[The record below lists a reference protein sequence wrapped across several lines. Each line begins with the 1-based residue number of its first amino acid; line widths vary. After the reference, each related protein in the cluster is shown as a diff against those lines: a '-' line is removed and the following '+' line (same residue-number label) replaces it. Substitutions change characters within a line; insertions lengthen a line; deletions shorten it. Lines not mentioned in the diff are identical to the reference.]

1 MSNSAALSAPA
12 IRMTAAERRATL
24 SLASIYGLRL
34 LGMFIILPVFAL
46 YAEALPGGASHTL
59 IGVALGAYGL
69 TQAILQ
75 IPFGWASDRWGRK
88 PVIYAGLAVF
98 ALGSFIAA
106 AADTIGWVIVGRC
119 LQGAGAISAA
129 VIALT
134 ADLTR
139 DTVRTRA
146 MAVIGITIALT
157 FAASLIAGPV
167 LKAWMGVP
175 GIFALTGVLALAAIA
190 VVRYAVPDPDH
201 ASDERSVSRV
211 QFAQVLV
218 DTQLV
223 RLNFGTFVLHAVLMA
238 MFTQIPFALRDN
250 GLAAERHWVVYFPV
264 LIVSLL
270 LMLPFIRQVDRP
282 GRGKPLLNAA
292 VVVLLGAQIALAF
305 TQHALLALCI
315 AMTFF
320 FAALNLLEAM
330 LPSLISKC
338 APVDARGA
346 AIGVNSS
353 MQFLGAF
360 VGAAAGGWFAEHVG
374 ETSVFL
380 FGVALT
386 VLWLIGSATM
396 AAPPT
401 RFGNNYSMGET

>member
-1 MSNSAALSAPA
+1 MSNSAALSVPV
-12 IRMTAAERRATL
+12 IRMTAAERRATV

-46 YAEALPGGASHTL
+46 YAETLPGGASHTL

-69 TQAILQ
+69 TQALLQ

-106 AADTIGWVIVGRC
+106 AAGTIGWVIVGRC

-146 MAVIGITIALT
+146 MAIIGITIALT

-175 GIFALTGVLALAAIA
+175 GIFALTGILALAAIA

-201 ASDERSVSRV
+201 ASNDRSVARG
-211 QFAQVLV
+211 QFAQVLM
-218 DTQLV
+218 DMQLV
-223 RLNFGTFVLHAVLMA
+223 RLNFGTFALHAVLMA

-264 LIVSLL
+264 LLVSIL

-292 VVVLLGAQIALAF
+292 VVVLLGAQVALAF
-305 TQHALLALCI
+305 TQHALLQLCI

-338 APVDARGA
+338 APADARGA

-360 VGAAAGGWFAEHVG
+360 VGAAAGGWLADHAG
-374 ETSVFL
+374 EASVFL

-396 AAPPT
+396 AAPPA
-401 RFGNNYSMGET
+401 RFGSNYSMGET

>member
-1 MSNSAALSAPA
+1 
-12 IRMTAAERRATL
+12 MTAAERRATV

-46 YAEALPGGASHTL
+46 YAETLPGGASHTL

-106 AADTIGWVIVGRC
+106 AADTMTWVIVGRC

-139 DTVRTRA
+139 DAVRTRA
-146 MAVIGITIALT
+146 MAIIGITIALT

-201 ASDERSVSRV
+201 ASDDRSVSRG
-211 QFAQVLV
+211 QFARVLV

-223 RLNFGTFVLHAVLMA
+223 RLNFGTFALHAVLMA

-264 LIVSLL
+264 LIVSIL

-292 VVVLLGAQIALAF
+292 VVVLLGAQVALAF
-305 TQHALLALCI
+305 TQHALLSLCI

-338 APVDARGA
+338 APADARGA

-396 AAPPT
+396 AAPPA
-401 RFGNNYSMGET
+401 RFGSNYSMGET

>member
-1 MSNSAALSAPA
+1 MSNSAALSVPV

-46 YAEALPGGASHTL
+46 YAETLPGGASHTL
-59 IGVALGAYGL
+59 IGIALGAYGL

-106 AADTIGWVIVGRC
+106 AAGTIGWVIVGRC

-146 MAVIGITIALT
+146 MAIIGITIALT

-175 GIFALTGVLALAAIA
+175 GIFALTGILALAAIA

-201 ASDERSVSRV
+201 ASNDRSVARG
-211 QFAQVLV
+211 QFAQVLM
-218 DTQLV
+218 DMQLV
-223 RLNFGTFVLHAVLMA
+223 RLNFGTFALHAVLMA

-264 LIVSLL
+264 LIVSIL

-292 VVVLLGAQIALAF
+292 VVVLLGAQVALAF
-305 TQHALLALCI
+305 TQHALLQLCI

-338 APVDARGA
+338 APADARGA

-396 AAPPT
+396 AAPPA
-401 RFGNNYSMGET
+401 RFGSNYSMGET

>member
-1 MSNSAALSAPA
+1 
-12 IRMTAAERRATL
+12 
-24 SLASIYGLRL
+24 
-34 LGMFIILPVFAL
+34 
-46 YAEALPGGASHTL
+46 
-59 IGVALGAYGL
+59 
-69 TQAILQ
+69 
-75 IPFGWASDRWGRK
+75 
-88 PVIYAGLAVF
+88 
-98 ALGSFIAA
+98 
-106 AADTIGWVIVGRC
+106 
-119 LQGAGAISAA
+119 
-129 VIALT
+129 
-134 ADLTR
+134 
-139 DTVRTRA
+139 
-146 MAVIGITIALT
+146 
-157 FAASLIAGPV
+157 
-167 LKAWMGVP
+167 MGVP
-175 GIFALTGVLALAAIA
+175 GIFALTGVLALAAVA

-201 ASDERSVSRV
+201 ASDERSVSRG

-223 RLNFGTFVLHAVLMA
+223 RLNFGTFALHAVLMA

-264 LIVSLL
+264 LIVSIL

-292 VVVLLGAQIALAF
+292 VVVLLGAQVALAF
-305 TQHALLALCI
+305 TQHALLPLCI

-338 APVDARGA
+338 APADARGA

-360 VGAAAGGWFAEHVG
+360 VGATAGGWFAEHVG

-396 AAPPT
+396 AAPPA
-401 RFGNNYSMGET
+401 RFGSNYSMGET

>member
-1 MSNSAALSAPA
+1 MSNSAALSVPV
-12 IRMTAAERRATL
+12 IRMTAAERRATV

-46 YAEALPGGASHTL
+46 YAETLPGGASHTL

-106 AADTIGWVIVGRC
+106 AAGTMTWVIIGRC

-146 MAVIGITIALT
+146 MAIIGITIALT

-175 GIFALTGVLALAAIA
+175 GIFALTGILALAAIA

-201 ASDERSVSRV
+201 ASNDRSVSRG
-211 QFAQVLV
+211 QFARVLV

-223 RLNFGTFVLHAVLMA
+223 RLNFGTFALHAVLMA

-264 LIVSLL
+264 LIVSIL

-292 VVVLLGAQIALAF
+292 VVVLLGAQVALAF
-305 TQHALLALCI
+305 TQHALLSLCI

-338 APVDARGA
+338 APADARGA

-396 AAPPT
+396 AAPPA
-401 RFGNNYSMGET
+401 RFGSNYSMGET

>member
-1 MSNSAALSAPA
+1 MSNSAALSVPV
-12 IRMTAAERRATL
+12 IRMTAAERRATV

-46 YAEALPGGASHTL
+46 YAETLPGGASHTL

-98 ALGSFIAA
+98 ALGSFVAA
-106 AADTIGWVIVGRC
+106 AAGTIGWVIVGRC

-146 MAVIGITIALT
+146 MAIIGITIALT

-175 GIFALTGVLALAAIA
+175 GIFALTGILALAAIA

-201 ASDERSVSRV
+201 ASDDRSVARG
-211 QFAQVLV
+211 QFAQVLM
-218 DTQLV
+218 DMQLV
-223 RLNFGTFVLHAVLMA
+223 RLNFGTFALHAVLMA

-264 LIVSLL
+264 LLVSIL

-292 VVVLLGAQIALAF
+292 VVVLLGAQVALAF
-305 TQHALLALCI
+305 TQHALLPLCI

-338 APVDARGA
+338 APADARGA

-360 VGAAAGGWFAEHVG
+360 VGAAAGGWLADHAG

-396 AAPPT
+396 AAPPA
-401 RFGNNYSMGET
+401 RFGSNYSMGET